1 MEDNNYHYIYLND
14 EDAKP
19 DKNGTELTYW
29 DLQKK
34 YSDEGKKRDIG
45 LLDGKYPFWEE
56 IVSE

>member
-34 YSDEGKKRDIG
+34 YSDEGKKEI
-45 LLDGKYPFWEE
+45 LDYWMENIRFGRK
-56 IVSE
+56 